1 MDTVRRDI
9 QMLLSHIEEH
19 EIYLEYKKHQEILD
33 RNPRLKERVDL
44 FRANNFRMQS
54 EAGRE
59 HLLEVAER
67 LNRESVSLRR
77 IPEVNAY
84 LDAELA
90 LCRLIQDIVQEI
102 VMGVDMHVPQL

>member
-9 QMLLSHIEEH
+9 QTLLSHIEEH

-33 RNPRLKERVDL
+33 RTPHLKERVDL
-44 FRANNFRMQS
+44 FRASNFKLQS
-54 EAGRE
+54 EAGKDN
-59 HLLEVAER
+59 LLNVADH
-67 LNRESVSLRR
+67 LNRESTSLRR

-90 LCRLIQDIVQEI
+90 LCRLIQNIVQEI
-102 VMGVDMHVPQL
+102 VMGVDMHVPWL